1 MQEGSVELKKNEGGL
16 GEGDIRD
23 YCVRKNL
30 RGRVSKNKTVVREG
44 I

>member
-23 YCVRKNL
+23 YCARKICEGEL
-30 RGRVSKNKTVVREG
+30 VKTKQ
-44 I
+44 